1 MNKLVA
7 IVIITLCALLCCTS
21 NAHAQ
26 GPLPRIGVLKWK
38 IESPDINLS
47 TAVAYARNAGRLFVG
62 TWAGTIL
69 VVDTKIGRVVD
80 TIKTSDY
87 PEIWNK
93 MKGLG
98 QPIVRWL
105 GTTDDGKLIVFG
117 FNALNRTLMVDYPS
131 RRLLDSMEMGIG
143 QYNNWAPQDLFV
155 SPKGT
160 YVSMNGEI
168 INRKNGLRWNVGLRQ
183 YRVSFDTAETVAAYN
198 TVALYDGKS
207 YIQFV
212 NVQYLDDTARK
223 PIQTNLWGIPTIS
236 ADGQKLM
243 TAGAAW
249 AIDGISP
256 DLPARAVVMNLN
268 DGSIVWQIQGDRD
281 SPNPYDFDRFAWNG
295 DGTNFFGV
303 RASPSLPDVSR
314 THLYRWAVGSPA
326 PDAIV
331 DNPLV
336 NGWVF
341 QPIFNHEMTEAYTL
355 KADQHPGPVYAF
367 DFTKI
372 VSDVPSNTEH
382 SIPDS
387 LYPNPTT
394 GMVTMRCSAVATP
407 TEWSLITIDGRAVA
421 SGGNIGVV
429 TSAFGGDLCHIALP
443 IDLPTGQYFLTL
455 RNNGAGSA
463 CTMIVVKQ

>member
-26 GPLPRIGVLKWK
+26 GTLPRIGVRKWT
-38 IESPDINLS
+38 IESPDVNLS
-47 TAVAYARNAGRLFVG
+47 TAVAYARNADRLFVG

-69 VVDTKIGRVVD
+69 IVDTKNGQVVD

-117 FNALNRTLMVDYPS
+117 CNALNRTLMVDYPS
-131 RRLLDSMEMGIG
+131 KRLLDSMGMGVG

-160 YVSMNGEI
+160 YVSINGEI
-168 INRKNGLRWNVGLRQ
+168 INRKNGLKWNVGLRQ

-198 TVALYDGKS
+198 TAASYNGKS

-212 NVQYLDDTARK
+212 NVQYLNDTARR
-223 PIQTNLWGIPTIS
+223 PIPTNLWGIPTIS

-249 AIDGISP
+249 AIDGKSP
-256 DLPARAVVMNLN
+256 DLPARAVIMNIN
-268 DGSIVWQIQGDRD
+268 GGTIQWQIQGDRD
-281 SPNPYDFDRFAWNG
+281 SPNPYDFDSFAWNS
-295 DGTNFFGV
+295 DGTAFFGK
-303 RASPSLPDVSR
+303 RNSPSLNLDDR
-314 THLYRWAVGSPA
+314 YRLYRWTVGSPSPNA
-326 PDAIV
+326 FV
-331 DNPLV
+331 DTRLV
-336 NGWVF
+336 NGYGF
-341 QPIFNHEMTEAYTL
+341 QPIFNSDMTEAYTTNGQ
-355 KADQHPGPVYAF
+355 DSIYCF
-367 DFTKI
+367 DMTQL
-372 VSDVPSNTEH
+372 VSSVINSRKEQFDTV
-382 SIPDS
+382 
-387 LYPNPTT
+387 YPNPTT
-394 GMVTMRCSAVATP
+394 GIVTLMSNALTSTWRLMSMQGLIVASSSQPEITEASDGTRIFRIEIP
-407 TEWSLITIDGRAVA
+407 TEIAPGSYLLSTM
-421 SGGNIGVV
+421 
-429 TSAFGGDLCHIALP
+429 SATNEVLS
-443 IDLPTGQYFLTL
+443 TV
-455 RNNGAGSA
+455 
-463 CTMIVVKQ
+463 IVVKQ